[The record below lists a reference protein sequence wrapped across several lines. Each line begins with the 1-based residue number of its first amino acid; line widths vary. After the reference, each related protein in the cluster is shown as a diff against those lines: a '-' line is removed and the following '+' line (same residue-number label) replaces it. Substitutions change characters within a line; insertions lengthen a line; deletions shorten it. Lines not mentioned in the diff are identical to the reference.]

1 MWSVS
6 QNIMSNKNPKDLSRD
21 INATP
26 EAETS
31 AVRKD
36 VIQTVLTNLLFIG
49 LLIGLH
55 YWNQANGQ
63 PLDKF
68 VGKFINL

>member
-1 MWSVS
+1 
-6 QNIMSNKNPKDLSRD
+6 MSKKNRPQIGLRTAID
-21 INATP
+21 ATP
-26 EAETS
+26 EAENA

-36 VIQTVLTNLLFIG
+36 VLQTVLTNLLFIG

-55 YWNQANGQ
+55 YWNMQSGQ